1 MADYVAN
8 YVVMIQMVLPEEEDC
23 YDIEHVC
30 NIANSLIDIGNVE
43 IDGTRKI
50 SVRPLSE
57 VLPC

>member
-1 MADYVAN
+1 MAN
-8 YVVMIQMVLPEEEDC
+8 YVVMLEIDFSEEED

-30 NIANSLIDIGNVE
+30 DLANSLIHLGNME
-43 IDGTRKI
+43 IDGTRQI